1 MGGNGNV
8 KDENFIE
15 HINLLEK
22 CINENDI
29 NVLGKSTK
37 QVNYI

>member
-1 MGGNGNV
+1 MEGNGNV

-15 HINLLEK
+15 TNSVYIQRSLEK

-29 NVLGKSTK
+29 NVLGKCTK
-37 QVNYI
+37 